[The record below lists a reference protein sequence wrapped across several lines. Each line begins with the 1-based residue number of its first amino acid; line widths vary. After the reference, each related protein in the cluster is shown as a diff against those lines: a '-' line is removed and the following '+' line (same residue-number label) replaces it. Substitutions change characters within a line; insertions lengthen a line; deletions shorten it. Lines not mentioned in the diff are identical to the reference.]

1 MRRRLLHGLKSR
13 PLDPTIE
20 EVAQEDIVIGEAATP
35 PRPEEPPLAPTIEE
49 VAQESIVI
57 GEAATP
63 RPEAQATV
71 SSTTEEPLLSPEEP
85 LVAPIIEEI
94 AAPVIDGVTTLAP
107 DSHEGPGQYVSSAV
121 DVPITVLGEETAA
134 EKAEP
139 SAREKDERSSPGLGE
154 VLTPKTDTETSG
166 EKGKFDDLYNGEV
179 DLILSPPVDFG
190 RVSELYSHLQTLP
203 EVRVLHTAGS
213 WEQGTVVTVII
224 DKAGP
229 LIGPLKT
236 LPTID
241 AKPLLTPNSSGLLKS
256 AMGSLGEKGRRR
268 QRISIAF
275 KESEAPQ
282 PDGDATPEQETSS

>member
-1 MRRRLLHGLKSR
+1 M
-13 PLDPTIE
+13 
-20 EVAQEDIVIGEAATP
+20 IGEAATP
-35 PRPEEPPLAPTIEE
+35 PRPEELPLAPTIEE

-63 RPEAQATV
+63 QPEAQATV

-107 DSHEGPGQYVSSAV
+107 DSHEGPGQYVPSAA

-229 LIGPLKT
+229 LIGPLKDVAHYRCEAT
-236 LPTID
+236 VNTEQFRLAEKRCGLP
-241 AKPLLTPNSSGLLKS
+241 
-256 AMGSLGEKGRRR
+256 GREGPKKAAD
-268 QRISIAF
+268 QHCV
-275 KESEAPQ
+275 
-282 PDGDATPEQETSS
+282 

>member
-1 MRRRLLHGLKSR
+1 M
-13 PLDPTIE
+13 
-20 EVAQEDIVIGEAATP
+20 IGEAATP
-35 PRPEEPPLAPTIEE
+35 
-49 VAQESIVI
+49 Q
-57 GEAATP
+57 
-63 RPEAQATV
+63 PEAQGTV

-85 LVAPIIEEI
+85 LVDPIIEEI

-107 DSHEGPGQYVSSAV
+107 DSHEGPGQYVPSAA

>member
-1 MRRRLLHGLKSR
+1 MVRWQLPHGLKSR
-13 PLDPTIE
+13 PLAPTIE

-35 PRPEEPPLAPTIEE
+35 PRPEELPLAPTIEEVAQEDIVIGEAATPPRPEELPLAPTIEE

-63 RPEAQATV
+63 QPETQATV

-107 DSHEGPGQYVSSAV
+107 DSHEGPGQYVPSAA

-134 EKAEP
+134 EKAKP

-179 DLILSPPVDFG
+179 DLILSPPRGF
-190 RVSELYSHLQTLP
+190 R
-203 EVRVLHTAGS
+203 
-213 WEQGTVVTVII
+213 QGFR
-224 DKAGP
+224 A
-229 LIGPLKT
+229 L
-236 LPTID
+236 
-241 AKPLLTPNSSGLLKS
+241 
-256 AMGSLGEKGRRR
+256 
-268 QRISIAF
+268 
-275 KESEAPQ
+275 
-282 PDGDATPEQETSS
+282 